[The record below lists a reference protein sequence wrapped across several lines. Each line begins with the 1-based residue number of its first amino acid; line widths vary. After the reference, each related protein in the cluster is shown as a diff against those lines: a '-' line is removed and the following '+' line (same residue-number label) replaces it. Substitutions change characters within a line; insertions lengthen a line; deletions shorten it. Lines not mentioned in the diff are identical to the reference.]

1 MAADKPHQYGA
12 AWSTRRLSNQ
22 DFSLH
27 FKFRVSGS
35 AQKWSG
41 DSLALW
47 LAKDKIG
54 KQGDVFG
61 ISEEFVGIGVVFDSH
76 DKMDKTGKHRDIRVL
91 INDGTKKEA
100 ELVVETRGCNANFRF
115 DELIL
120 EGSPYKI
127 TDIMRSGM
135 ISMSFSPRG

>member
-1 MAADKPHQYGA
+1 M
-12 AWSTRRLSNQ
+12 
-22 DFSLH
+22 
-27 FKFRVSGS
+27 SGS
-35 AQKWSG
+35 AQNWSG

-61 ISEEFVGIGVVFDSH
+61 ICEEFVGIGVVFDSN

-91 INDGTKKEA
+91 INDGPKKEA

-120 EGSPYKI
+120 EGSPYEI

-135 ISMSFSPRG
+135 IFMSFSPRG